1 MQPQQTRAKRV
12 VIYAR
17 CSTYYHQDPEVQLR
31 QLRLYC
37 ESRGWSLVKEV
48 VDHGYSGATDRRP
61 GLNELLS
68 LARRRDVDVVCVVK
82 LDRIFRSLKNLLA
95 ILTELEELNCQFV
108 SISDQIDLTTA
119 TGRLHVQ
126 LLGAFAQFE
135 RDLIRDRTMAG
146 IAHARSKGRQLGRPS
161 LKLDEKIVSLRSQG
175 YSYKDIQKTLGCSAG
190 VITRAIRHTP
200 KSPGD
205 SAPPNTGI
213 RSENKGHK

>member
-1 MQPQQTRAKRV
+1 MQPQQSRAKRV

-17 CSTYYHQDPEVQLR
+17 CSTYHHQDPEVQLR

-37 ESRGWSLVKEV
+37 ESRGWSLIKEI

-61 GLNELLS
+61 GLTELIS

-95 ILTELEELNCQFV
+95 ILMELEELNCEFV
-108 SISDQIDLTTA
+108 SITDQIDLTTA

-146 IAHARSKGRQLGRPS
+146 IAHAKSKGKVLGRPS
-161 LKLDEKIVSLRSQG
+161 LNLSEKIRDLRAQG
-175 YSYKDIQKTLGCSAG
+175 HSYKHIQRQLGCSAG
-190 VITRAIRHTP
+190 VITRAIKETP
-200 KSPGD
+200 KSPD
-205 SAPPNTGI
+205 ENVDCNTGMP
-213 RSENKGHK
+213 SGNEGQK